1 MLVELEDADMCRMA
15 RTCRYFAEAIIPP
28 NSGVWRRRFLQK
40 YDHPP
45 PDKSSEEVRV
55 EYKVRSI
62 MLAQTPSFRDGEGR
76 KEKLWLSV
84 LTTLFAGASESYNTQ
99 PSRQGDE
106 MRVSRNRACIKKAI
120 RSSGFLDQPIVGD
133 GANSSLPPS
142 RPYLAIQL
150 AATYLVLDINH
161 SFRSLRTDYDLNI
174 VYRCDSST
182 PDIPIINASNDEENI
197 DLYQLL
203 HIRNFWKRH
212 LRNRD
217 ENTFHKSYHNMPKIM
232 RPKAWE
238 EGLGNKGS
246 LGTCCMHS
254 PAPDL
259 IHRPTGKADMR
270 RLNEPL
276 GKHFCIGNLIPS
288 PASETNSMRQ
298 ANAPNT
304 SYSTIT
310 TRAQEI
316 TNNIPQHQLLK
327 LPTLTTN
334 ASISTTWF
342 PLFNEA
348 YPINTNVEPSSRTY
362 FRGTQSLNLD
372 QNHHHHHH
380 HDDAHDDA
388 HDSNDQPHP
397 NSMRGF
403 TEPCP
408 AQAGIPGWRRICFII
423 YEINPE
429 FFVSAADDNDNDNDN
444 GDGGGGGGGGEDDEE
459 VEGWLPWSWTAVDFL
474 WAYGYEGVIVP
485 GGGIMM
491 GRWRNMMVEAE
502 VEEGPFVF
510 WVV

>member
-1 MLVELEDADMCRMA
+1 MASNSRTGLVNLPKELIQMIAMLVELEDADMCRMA

-84 LTTLFAGASESYNTQ
+84 LTTLFAESYNTQ

-246 LGTCCMHS
+246 LGTCWLGYYSCIHPLPIS
-254 PAPDL
+254 STDL
-259 IHRPTGKADMR
+259 QERQTCADLMSHW
-270 RLNEPL
+270 E
-276 GKHFCIGNLIPS
+276 S
-288 PASETNSMRQ
+288 
-298 ANAPNT
+298 T
-304 SYSTIT
+304 S
-310 TRAQEI
+310 AL
-316 TNNIPQHQLLK
+316 LLK

-380 HDDAHDDA
+380 HDAHDDA

-429 FFVSAADDNDNDNDN
+429 FFVSAADDNDN
-444 GDGGGGGGGGEDDEE
+444 GDGGGGGGGGEGDEE

>member
-28 NSGVWRRRFLQK
+28 NSGVWRKRFLEK

-62 MLAQTPSFRDGEGR
+62 MLAQTPSFQDGEGR
-76 KEKLWLSV
+76 KEKLWLSI
-84 LTTLFAGASESYNTQ
+84 LTTLFAAESYNTQ
-99 PSRQGDE
+99 PYRHGDE
-106 MRVSRNRACIKKAI
+106 MRVSRNRARIKNAI
-120 RSSGFLDQPIVGD
+120 MSSGFLDQPIVGND
-133 GANSSLPPS
+133 VNSSPPPS

-150 AATYLVLDINH
+150 AATCLALDLRFPFH
-161 SFRSLRTDYDLNI
+161 SRRTDYDLKI

-182 PDIPIINASNDEENI
+182 PAIPINASNDEENI

-212 LRNRD
+212 LTNLD
-217 ENTFHKSYHNMPKIM
+217 EDTFYRSYHNIPEIM

-246 LGTCCMHS
+246 LGTRWLGYYSCIHPLPIS
-254 PAPDL
+254 STDL
-259 IHRPTGKADMR
+259 QERQTCADLMSHWDSTCA
-270 RLNEPL
+270 LL
-276 GKHFCIGNLIPS
+276 LKL
-288 PASETNSMRQ
+288 
-298 ANAPNT
+298 
-304 SYSTIT
+304 STIT
-310 TRAQEI
+310 T
-316 TNNIPQHQLLK
+316 
-327 LPTLTTN
+327 N
-334 ASISTTWF
+334 ASTTWF

-348 YPINTNVEPSSRTY
+348 YPINTNIEPPSRTY
-362 FRGTQSLNLD
+362 FRGTQSLNLH
-372 QNHHHHHH
+372 QNHHHT
-380 HDDAHDDA
+380 

-397 NSMRGF
+397 NLMRGF

-429 FFVSAADDNDNDNDN
+429 FFISAVDDN
-444 GDGGGGGGGGEDDEE
+444 GDGGDSSGGGGEDDEQ

-502 VEEGPFVF
+502 VEEGPFIF